1 VDYPHS
7 VATKL
12 KILKYTPPKT
22 KPTMLP
28 PSRPIQGL
36 KGLAT
41 FLNNERSKLQR
52 DTIVLIASEPTITTK
67 ASSSAKFAAQHFR
80 PGVEEAVKQIR
91 ALLQQ
96 RLAFRV
102 APVQVR
108 TAIPD
113 PSSVKLYEMVK
124 RVAAKTIIAVG
135 SGNAMDVAKWCSA
148 HHHSS
153 IHDDDRPRR
162 LPIQRIIYVPATY
175 GACLVA
181 HAPHSLTV
189 QPQTGEIAVYD
200 DNQDEDSIYDA
211 APGSVIP
218 PPTVHHVLLD
228 EDHFDTSGKNI
239 ALAAAWAIAADA
251 AGAETTGALPALP
264 TTMLSSHADI
274 YEFLAT
280 TGRTRLSYGLS
291 DDNTRPRSKPL
302 AIATA
307 LQATLFPNYSL
318 MEIMASLLP
327 AYYDNDNDND
337 KGDTNNSMIQALDV
351 PQFLTTEPWDTVLD
365 SLRENAATW
374 NCWDAPADD
383 FRTLLSKRHMI

>member
-1 VDYPHS
+1 
-7 VATKL
+7 
-12 KILKYTPPKT
+12 
-22 KPTMLP
+22 MLP

-52 DTIVLIASEPTITTK
+52 DTIVLIASEPIVTK
-67 ASSSAKFAAQHFR
+67 ASSSAKLVAQHFR

-135 SGNAMDVAKWCSA
+135 SGNAMDVAKWCDT
-148 HHHSS
+148 HYSS
-153 IHDDDRPRR
+153 IHDNGPRR

-200 DNQDEDSIYDA
+200 DDDHNDSTYADA
-211 APGSVIP
+211 AAVP

-239 ALAAAWAIAADA
+239 ALAAAWAIAADSA
-251 AGAETTGALPALP
+251 AADTTGSMLPP
-264 TTMLSSHADI
+264 TPMTTMLSSHADI
-274 YEFLAT
+274 YDFLAT
-280 TGRTRLSYGLS
+280 TGRTRLSYGL
-291 DDNTRPRSKPL
+291 DNSMQGRPRSKPL

-327 AYYDNDNDND
+327 AYYVDND
-337 KGDTNNSMIQALDV
+337 KNSDLIQALDV
-351 PQFLTTEPWDTVLD
+351 PQFLTTEPWDTVLG